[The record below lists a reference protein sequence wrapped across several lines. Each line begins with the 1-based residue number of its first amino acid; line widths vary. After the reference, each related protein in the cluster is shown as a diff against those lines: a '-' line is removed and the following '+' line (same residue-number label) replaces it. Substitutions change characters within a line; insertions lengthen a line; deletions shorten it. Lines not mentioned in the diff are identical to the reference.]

1 MIRTPGLYLA
11 LAAALVMLPG
21 CPTAVEQD
29 SYNPAGQSIPTF
41 GTSGNSSGL
50 GGGSQ
55 TGTAGVSALQPS
67 LADGLTARFS
77 GCTEPLEAASWRAEI
92 LRLVNLERARNG
104 LRTLTMNQTLE
115 DQANEYACELIFY
128 DFFAHENP
136 ITGSTLRDRAEDFG
150 YDYQVIG
157 ENLAA
162 GQRTPL
168 EAFNDWMDSE
178 GHRRNIL
185 DERFEEI
192 GIGIRSGGD
201 YGLYW
206 VQEFGRPAR

>member
-1 MIRTPGLYLA
+1 MLRTLGMSLA
-11 LAAALVMLPG
+11 LVAAIFTLPG
-21 CPTAVEQD
+21 CPTAVEQGFD
-29 SYNPAGQSIPTF
+29 NPSGRSTPTF
-41 GTSGNSSGL
+41 GTSGNSGGL

-115 DQANEYACELIFY
+115 DQAAEYACELIFY

-136 ITGSTLRDRAEDFG
+136 ITGSTLRQRAEDFG

-162 GQRTPL
+162 GQRTPR
-168 EAFNDWMDSE
+168 EAFDDWMDSE

-206 VQEFGRPAR
+206 VQEFGRPAQ